1 MMKLVVNG
9 MSLQLKKKRKMI
21 TIISKIELENTDNLK
36 YTDVGYTEDV
46 SIINQ
51 INESYD
57 STLGKFIGENRTKLT
72 LGEVS
77 ISEFFA
83 TTEYVNE
90 AATQTDSIDGLD
102 LVEITNIN
110 QL

>member
-1 MMKLVVNG
+1 
-9 MSLQLKKKRKMI
+9 MI
-21 TIISKIELENTDNLK
+21 TIISKIELEGTDYLK

-51 INESYD
+51 INEGYD
-57 STLGKFIGENRTKLT
+57 ASLGKFIGENRTKLT

-77 ISEFFA
+77 ISTFFQ